1 MNQIGMNMNMNG
13 NIPNNMMVN
22 SGVGNNMM
30 EMMKSQ
36 FNDYGYVYTFEDLKW
51 DKNPIKI

>member
-30 EMMKSQ
+30 EIMES
-36 FNDYGYVYTFEDLKW
+36 
-51 DKNPIKI
+51 

>member
-1 MNQIGMNMNMNG
+1 MNQIGMNMNMNMNG
-13 NIPNNMMVN
+13 NVPNNMMVN

-36 FNDYGYVYTFEDLKW
+36 LMTVVMFTPLKIYTIEV
-51 DKNPIKI
+51 